1 MKNWLLYFILIPIPF
16 CWAILTYSGYLD
28 ILKDFAMDLRFLV
41 RGEIESEAKV
51 IYADLDA
58 RAMNLEEVGE
68 RPWDRQFFAEA
79 GFLLL
84 EYGKAKVVGYDFVFS
99 PKSMSRMVPPE
110 KVVESNQNI
119 SSVVYR
125 WPDRIVLAGDYT
137 GVLLPY
143 MEIPSIPPLKYM
155 GFDEP
160 RRNPYPEIPTFP
172 LINIIQGNL
181 VGRVGMITVDE
192 SLSRDAIPRWCPL
205 FFEYSGSVHSKNLLY
220 GKQFNF
226 AVQGLE
232 TEEVEKEDVF
242 EIHYMGNPVDTVP
255 KHLDL
260 QFNHLALEMYLASQ
274 GVSSQAAV
282 PVGDTLEIR
291 DVEGRVLKRI
301 PLTREQLLEI
311 NYFSRW
317 ESEKNPRVSLAEL
330 FANESLL
337 FSDNAAERAKG
348 EAFFRQ
354 FNDAMILIGPT
365 DILLQDLAPTPFD
378 NREVPRVGVHGNLL
392 KTIVSDRYIHRLP
405 PFWEYLLLFGLTVIS
420 VAGGLSTGKYSLAVK
435 AGNVLVLG
443 AYAGVV
449 FVLFGTDDLVVPLV
463 SPLGSAASTL
473 FIGTIGKLVQE
484 ERQKGRITGM
494 FGTYVSPELVDSM
507 VESGEEPQ
515 LGGHE
520 AEITAFFSD
529 IQSFSTFSEKLTP
542 GDLVSLMNEYLTE
555 MGRIVQQEKGTL
567 DKFIGDAIVA
577 MFGAPVPLSE
587 HAARSCQAAVR
598 VQHRQAELRSQWA
611 AMGDRWPTIV
621 HQMQTRIGL
630 NSGSAIVGNMGS
642 EDRFNYTMMG
652 DVVNLAARCE
662 SGAKSYGVYTMVT
675 EDTKAAYSEEHDEML
690 FRYLDKIIVKGRS
703 KPVTMYELVD
713 TKERVSAEEEK
724 GIDLFHKGI
733 ELYLTQRWDAA
744 AALFKEA
751 SGFERYQ
758 PEKVP
763 GVKTNPS
770 LVMLARCGMMK
781 TNPPGPDWDGVYEM
795 TSK

>member
-16 CWAILTYSGYLD
+16 FWAILTYSGYLD
-28 ILKDFAMDLRFLV
+28 ILKDYAMNLRFQV
-41 RGEIESEAKV
+41 RGEIDSEAKV

-58 RAMNLEEVGE
+58 RAMNLDQVGE

-110 KVVESNQNI
+110 KVVESNRNI
-119 SSVVYR
+119 SGLVYR
-125 WPDRIVLAGDYT
+125 FPDQIVMAGDYT

-172 LINIIQGNL
+172 LVNIIQGEL

-192 SLSRDAIPRWCPL
+192 SLSKDPIPRWCPL
-205 FFEYSGSVHSKNLLY
+205 YFEYSGPVHSRNLLF
-220 GKQFNF
+220 GKQFSF

-232 TEEVEKEDVF
+232 TEVVEKEDHF
-242 EIHYMGNPVDTVP
+242 EIQFMGDTVETVP
-255 KHLDL
+255 KSLDL
-260 QFNHLALEMYLASQ
+260 QFNHFALELYLASQ
-274 GVSSQAAV
+274 GLSSKAAV
-282 PVGDTLEIR
+282 PVGNTLEIR
-291 DVEGRVLKRI
+291 DVDGRVLKRI

-311 NYFSRW
+311 NYFSPW

-330 FANESLL
+330 FANEPLL
-337 FSDNAAERAKG
+337 FSEDPAERARG

-354 FNDAMILIGPT
+354 FNDAIILIGPT

-392 KTIVSDRYIHRLP
+392 KTLYSDRYIHRLP
-405 PFWEYLLLFGLTVIS
+405 PMWEYLLLFGLTAIS
-420 VAGGLSTGKYSLAVK
+420 VAGGLSTGRYSLAVK

-443 AYAGVV
+443 AYAGLV
-449 FVLFGTDDLVVPLV
+449 FVLFGTEDLVVPLV

-473 FIGTIGKLVQE
+473 FLGTIGKLVQE
-484 ERQKGRITGM
+484 ERQKGRIKGM
-494 FGTYVSPELVDSM
+494 FGTYVSPELVESM

-542 GDLVSLMNEYLTE
+542 GDLVRLMNEYLTE
-555 MGRIVQQEKGTL
+555 MGRIVQEERGTL

-587 HAARSCQAAVR
+587 HAARACRAAVR
-598 VQHRQAELRSQWA
+598 IQHRQSELRTQWA
-611 AMGDRWPTIV
+611 DLGDRWPTIV

-630 NSGSAIVGNMGS
+630 NSGEAIVGNMGS

-675 EDTKAAYSEEHDEML
+675 EDTKEAYSEEHDEMV

-703 KPVTMYELVD
+703 QPVSMYELVD
-713 TKERVSAEEEK
+713 TRERVSAEEQK
-724 GIDLFHKGI
+724 GLDLFHEGI
-733 ELYLTQRWDAA
+733 EHYLNQRWDRA
-744 AALFKEA
+744 AALFEEA
-751 SGFERYQ
+751 SDYERFR
-758 PEKVP
+758 PERVP
-763 GVKTNPS
+763 GVETNPS

-781 TNPPGPDWDGVYEM
+781 ENPPGPDWDGVFQM